1 MCRKRTLGEVAGER
15 IVCDENFA
23 CLTILAPALSDRAIS
38 GGKHMIFQHINNIHL
53 ARLDLNKPVCIL
65 IPKVVVIAD
74 NISKF
79 GDVPKDY
86 SNYLLKLNRDDV
98 IQLGSGGG
106 GVVSSWL
113 AEQGAGGSSPGLATS
128 NFCILFSGYRQ
139 RCVTNR
145 DELKVSNINSI
156 KVYQNGL

>member
-53 ARLDLNKPVCIL
+53 ARLDLNEPVCIL

-79 GDVPKDY
+79 GDVPKLQI
-86 SNYLLKLNRDDV
+86 SENYRMKNSRQYVSVMSQRVLRSLLDPLANKRPKRATYRVYISV
-98 IQLGSGGG
+98 IGSCAM
-106 GVVSSWL
+106 SFL
-113 AEQGAGGSSPGLATS
+113 Y
-128 NFCILFSGYRQ
+128 CIS
-139 RCVTNR
+139 
-145 DELKVSNINSI
+145 EL
-156 KVYQNGL
+156 

>member
-1 MCRKRTLGEVAGER
+1 MCRKRTLGEVAEER

-53 ARLDLNKPVCIL
+53 ARLDLNEPVCIL

-86 SNYLLKLNRDDV
+86 SRDTYLSCRARV
-98 IQLGSGGG
+98 RRH
-106 GVVSSWL
+106 
-113 AEQGAGGSSPGLATS
+113 GSSKEERRINFGSLDSSQNSECRLHPQIFQTS
-128 NFCILFSGYRQ
+128 PFR
-139 RCVTNR
+139 
-145 DELKVSNINSI
+145 
-156 KVYQNGL
+156 